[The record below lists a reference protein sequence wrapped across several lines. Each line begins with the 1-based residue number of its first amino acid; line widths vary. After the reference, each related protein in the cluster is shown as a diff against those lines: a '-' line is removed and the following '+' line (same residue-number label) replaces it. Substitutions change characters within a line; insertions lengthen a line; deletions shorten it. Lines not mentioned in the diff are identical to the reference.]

1 MSNWSD
7 LETRINPA
15 FTRVFGQ
22 DTMSYRPAASI
33 SNPYDIV
40 LVIASPENIEGI
52 EPAYCHAWAP
62 ANLFEATPQ
71 KGDRVV
77 AADGREFVV
86 FGVHPQT
93 MDGELEPQT
102 IWLSLNL
109 A

>member
-15 FTRVFGQ
+15 FTRVFGANSMTYTPVA
-22 DTMSYRPAASI
+22 DL
-33 SNPYDIV
+33 SNPYDV
-40 LVIASPENIEGI
+40 ALVIADPVNIEGI

-71 KGDRVV
+71 RGDRVT
-77 AADGREFVV
+77 AADGRQFVV
-86 FGVHPQT
+86 FGVHAQT